1 MPGDGGEKLS
11 NLKAVI
17 FDYGDVLCL
26 PPSPEE
32 IEASARILDISS
44 DRFRALWGRHRDA
57 YDRGDLSTQAYWCK
71 FADDAGKSID
81 AVALRELDQRDV
93 AMWSHLNPAMVGW
106 LENLS
111 AMGMKTAVLS
121 NMHIGMVQHAR
132 RNFRWLDRVH
142 WTTFSAEVKS
152 IKPQPEIYRHCLQ
165 GLGVAPSETLFID
178 DREVNLAGARA
189 LGIHGIQ
196 YKSMTQLRRE
206 LEAAGF
212 RTLPPCMPGR
222 TGPIEPDRSVSR

>member
-1 MPGDGGEKLS
+1 MPGDGGEKPS

-17 FDYGDVLCL
+17 FDYGKVLCL
-26 PPSPEE
+26 PPSPQE

-44 DRFRALWGRHRDA
+44 DLFRSLWGRHRDA
-57 YDRGDLSTQAYWCK
+57 YDCGDLSAEAYWRK

-93 AMWSHLNPAMVGW
+93 AMWSHLNAAMVGW

-121 NMHIGMVQHAR
+121 NMHMGMVQHAR

-152 IKPQPEIYRHCLQ
+152 IKPQLEIYRHCLR
-165 GLGVAPSETLFID
+165 GLGVAPSESLFID
-178 DREVNLAGARA
+178 DIEVNLAGARA

-196 YKSMTQLRRE
+196 YESMTQLRRE

-212 RTLPPCMPGR
+212 ATLPRCMLGR
-222 TGPIEPDRSVSR
+222 TGPIEPDRPVSR

>member
-1 MPGDGGEKLS
+1 MSGNRGERLS

-17 FDYGDVLCL
+17 FDYGGVLCL
-26 PPSPEE
+26 PPGPKE
-32 IEASARILDISS
+32 IEASARILDISA
-44 DRFRALWGRHRDA
+44 DVFRALWSRHRDE
-57 YDRGDLSTQAYWCK
+57 YDRGELSAEDYWRR
-71 FADDAGKSID
+71 FADDAGKSVD
-81 AVALRELDQRDV
+81 ALRLRELDQRDM
-93 AMWSHLNPAMVGW
+93 AMWSHLNEAMVGW

-111 AMGMKTAVLS
+111 QAGMKTAVLS
-121 NMHIGMVQHAR
+121 NMQVGMVQHAR

-165 GLGVAPSETLFID
+165 GLGVAPMEALFID
-178 DREVNLAGARA
+178 DREVNLAAARA

-196 YKSMTQLRRE
+196 YRSMTQLRNE

-212 RTLPPCMPGR
+212 PALPPDTPGR
-222 TGPIEPDRSVSR
+222 SGSVQPDPSVSR

>member
-1 MPGDGGEKLS
+1 MAGDGEEKLS

-17 FDYGDVLCL
+17 FDYGGVLCL
-26 PPSPEE
+26 PPGPEE

-44 DRFRALWGRHRDA
+44 DLFRSLWDRHRDA
-57 YDRGDLSTQAYWCK
+57 YDRGDLSAEAYWRE

-81 AVALRELDQRDV
+81 AVGLRELGQRDV
-93 AMWSHLNPAMVGW
+93 AMWSHLNAAMVGW

-152 IKPQPEIYRHCLQ
+152 IKPQPEIYRHCLE

-178 DREVNLAGARA
+178 DLEVNLAGARA

-196 YKSMTQLRRE
+196 YKSMMQLRNE
-206 LEAAGF
+206 LEAVGF
-212 RTLPPCMPGR
+212 PALPPCMPGR
-222 TGPIEPDRSVSR
+222 TGPIEPDRSVVR